1 MLKEI
6 YLGGGIFCLLWI
18 TLVRLLLFLVL
29 LHIAS
34 VSFVKSTFGNCK
46 AAKFYLGGLANHLH
60 ISSHTSCL
68 VSAIVHLQSK
78 LFVIQIQKSAIS
90 PPSIKGISD
99 DEEKSGKAHLLV
111 SEPGSLD
118 SVGSNEE
125 GGADDDGTGRD
136 KGPEVLAHQPDA
148 QKSCFRS
155 PFLEFQ

>member
-1 MLKEI
+1 MLLLSDRRKSLKCYFCRTAGPLLKEI

-68 VSAIVHLQSK
+68 VRAVVHLQLK
-78 LFVIQIQKSAIS
+78 LFVIQIQNV
-90 PPSIKGISD
+90 P
-99 DEEKSGKAHLLV
+99 
-111 SEPGSLD
+111 
-118 SVGSNEE
+118 
-125 GGADDDGTGRD
+125 
-136 KGPEVLAHQPDA
+136 
-148 QKSCFRS
+148 
-155 PFLEFQ
+155 